1 MYTVPDQTGRHIV
14 VTGANSGTGKE
25 ATARLAA
32 AGARVTMAVRSLDK
46 GEAARAELLTR
57 VPGADLRLRR
67 IDLADLASVRS
78 FAEGMLA
85 DGERLDTLV
94 NNAGVMIPPT
104 RVETVDGYELQFQS
118 NFLGPFLLTNLLLPR
133 LLESTS
139 PRVATMSS
147 GTADF
152 GSIHFRDL
160 QFRGRYS
167 AARAYAQSKLADL
180 LMTLRLAEL
189 SEANGW
195 GLLSTAAHPGYTRTN
210 LQTAGRNLGREKQLQ
225 PASRTLLPS
234 QGVEQ
239 GAEPLLFAAADP
251 AAAQGAYYGPSRMAL
266 VGPTHRA
273 RLPRSARGRDLPAS
287 LWAVAAE
294 LTGLADGEA
303 APGTGAQTTFGSA
316 AASK

>member
-1 MYTVPDQTGRHIV
+1 VYTVPDQTGRHIV

-46 GEAARAELLTR
+46 GEAARAEILTR

-85 DGERLDTLV
+85 DGEQLDTLV

-104 RVETVDGYELQFQS
+104 RIETVDGYELQFQS

-303 APGTGAQTTFGSA
+303 APGTGTQTTFGSA